1 MKHKKT
7 IALAL
12 IGSVLMSLFCCGC
25 TDKPSITGKTDGSD
39 ADNGVSVEGLPDD
52 EILVSFISKNGSWG
66 YAGSHTYILA
76 DGSVY
81 SSSEQQHEAYFPGEA
96 LTDEE
101 RIKLLKEYSEP
112 LTKIDKDTVSK
123 LYGYM
128 LKIDPDAEFKYE
140 DIEVCDAGTD
150 LTYVHVNGKSF
161 SISESGERTGKL
173 DDRYAKKT
181 SDLLRKIMSGGFK
194 TKHASI
200 YSRNES
206 YIETVQCP
214 NKVSTSKAKRIITN
228 LDELIEFGKDTGID
242 LKSKKEFEAFY
253 DPDYGK
259 FDYTVIAVEIV
270 SYPEYLDLKS
280 VTADA
285 FAVSGKYVGFAYLN
299 KPVIDVSDEPVPEKY
314 YVHIAQIPK
323 DVTGAYDSFL

>member
-1 MKHKKT
+1 
-7 IALAL
+7 
-12 IGSVLMSLFCCGC
+12 
-25 TDKPSITGKTDGSD
+25 
-39 ADNGVSVEGLPDD
+39 
-52 EILVSFISKNGSWG
+52 
-66 YAGSHTYILA
+66 
-76 DGSVY
+76 
-81 SSSEQQHEAYFPGEA
+81 
-96 LTDEE
+96 
-101 RIKLLKEYSEP
+101 
-112 LTKIDKDTVSK
+112 
-123 LYGYM
+123 
-128 LKIDPDAEFKYE
+128 
-140 DIEVCDAGTD
+140 
-150 LTYVHVNGKSF
+150 
-161 SISESGERTGKL
+161 
-173 DDRYAKKT
+173 
-181 SDLLRKIMSGGFK
+181 MSGGFK
-194 TKHASI
+194 NEPASI

-214 NKVSTSKAKRIITN
+214 NEVSTSKAKRIIKN

-242 LKSKKEFEAFY
+242 LKSKKEFEVFY

-259 FDYTVIAVEIV
+259 FDNTVIAVEIV